1 MEPES
6 LDVPRLNFQRT
17 VDEII
22 RFIKK
27 VVTDAKAQGVVI
39 GLSGGVDSSL
49 AGALCVKALGKEK
62 ILGIS
67 MPTLFTPKQDVEDA
81 SLLAKKWGIR
91 TLLINIQNI
100 SEEFVSSL
108 KCNATD
114 HKYRTA
120 IGNIYARVRMI
131 ILYYY
136 ANISNYLVVGTGDRC
151 EELIGF
157 FTKYGD
163 GGADFLPIAHLYKT
177 EVRKLAKYIGIPEKI
192 SNKPSSP
199 QLYPGH
205 KAIDE
210 IPIDYDQLDKAL
222 IGLFD
227 YKLSP
232 KKVHEITTI
241 SMDAINKIIKRFET
255 SKHKRSYPPMLARQV
270 KT

>member
-1 MEPES
+1 
-6 LDVPRLNFQRT
+6 
-17 VDEII
+17 
-22 RFIKK
+22 
-27 VVTDAKAQGVVI
+27 
-39 GLSGGVDSSL
+39 
-49 AGALCVKALGKEK
+49 
-62 ILGIS
+62 
-67 MPTLFTPKQDVEDA
+67 
-81 SLLAKKWGIR
+81 
-91 TLLINIQNI
+91 
-100 SEEFVSSL
+100 
-108 KCNATD
+108 
-114 HKYRTA
+114 
-120 IGNIYARVRMI
+120 MI

-136 ANISNYLVVGTGDRC
+136 ANISNYLVVGTGDRS